1 MATYV
6 EALRQSL
13 GWAERLENAG
23 NLGDREA
30 LQLQMVF
37 GEYLAQLAGGIAMS
51 QGEVVRP
58 ADLGM
63 DESEVDALRRS
74 AAGRLIA
81 QGNTAGARAD
91 LADLIA
97 ESPES
102 GDFGNLDLDETLALI
117 REQFRRFSDEKIMP
131 YAHRWHVDD
140 VLIPDRD
147 H

>member
-1 MATYV
+1 MTEDGRVSSTALEQHQFAAHGFAWMATYV

-81 QGNTAGARAD
+81 RGTPPAPVP
-91 LADLIA
+91 IW
-97 ESPES
+97 P
-102 GDFGNLDLDETLALI
+102 I
-117 REQFRRFSDEKIMP
+117 
-131 YAHRWHVDD
+131 
-140 VLIPDRD
+140 
-147 H
+147 